1 MKAAGSCGNC
11 ATTLKVSLQHL
22 PLNVLVRARH
32 HVDLRCDARTLSI
45 RFERAQAS
53 MDHVVRDDM
62 AVVRYLVEQ
71 HGVADYLGVSE
82 FLYGIHAALAKLF
95 RVRFELETLQEILLC
110 REK

>member
-1 MKAAGSCGNC
+1 MSTAGS
-11 ATTLKVSLQHL
+11 TTTTTAAAARLRFRERGIV
-22 PLNVLVRARH
+22 PEPILVA
-32 HVDLRCDARTLSI
+32 LLECDAEPTDLL
-45 RFERAQAS
+45 ATHA
-53 MDHVVRDDM
+53 HG
-62 AVVRYLVEQ
+62 LVEQ